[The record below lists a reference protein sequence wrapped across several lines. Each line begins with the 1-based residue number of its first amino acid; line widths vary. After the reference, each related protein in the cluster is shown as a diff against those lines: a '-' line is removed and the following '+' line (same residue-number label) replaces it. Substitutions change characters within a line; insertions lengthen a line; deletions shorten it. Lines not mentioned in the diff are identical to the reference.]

1 MKRWQSI
8 IIPIFSVLVMA
19 HILWDG
25 QHFLLPI
32 EREVL
37 VRTNFK
43 SPTAPNVPDQIY
55 TQHDRINIVGDK
67 DLKNSF
73 PGGGTLSDPIRIE
86 GFNITAA
93 AEDLISISGTSS
105 YFRIANNLLNG
116 DNGLGNGIS
125 LYNVTNGEIY
135 NNVIFGNNQNGIKLY
150 VSNNNSVHNN
160 ILYKNGFAE
169 INLARSN
176 NNNISENTVSKNT
189 FAAGIYL
196 VKDNSNNVISNNTLF
211 NNGVGIRFESEAN
224 RNEVIQN
231 DLYENR
237 VGIHLEFVRDIS
249 VKQNRIRDNLAG
261 IKVTSGDGFRFS
273 RNITVSRNLIY
284 HNQGYGMI
292 LERFSKDIRIS
303 SNDFIKN
310 NQNKN
315 SQAFDGG
322 ENNTFAYNYWDEW
335 TDPDYN
341 KDGFVDFPYNIDGS
355 TNNQDGFSWASPPSY
370 NTEIPL
376 EHTMAALILL
386 ILILGALGFSILQQ
400 QYRSYG

>member
-8 IIPIFSVLVMA
+8 IVPIFSVLVLA

-32 EREVL
+32 EQEVL
-37 VRTNFK
+37 VRANFK
-43 SPTAPNVPDQIY
+43 SPPAPNVPDHIY
-55 TQHDRINIVGDK
+55 TQHDPINIIGDN

-116 DNGLGNGIS
+116 YSGLGNGIS
-125 LYNVTNGEIY
+125 LYNVANGEICS
-135 NNVIFGNNQNGIKLY
+135 NVIFGNNQNGIKLY

-160 ILYKNGFAE
+160 FLYKNGFAE
-169 INLARSN
+169 INLARSSN
-176 NNNISENTVSKNT
+176 NKISENTVSKNK
-189 FAAGIYL
+189 FAAGIYF
-196 VKDNSNNVISNNTLF
+196 VKDNFDNVISNNTLF
-211 NNGVGIRFESEAN
+211 NNGIGIRFESEAN
-224 RNEVIQN
+224 RNVVIQN
-231 DLYENR
+231 YLYENR
-237 VGIHLEFVRDIS
+237 VGVHLEFVRDIS
-249 VKQNRIRDNLAG
+249 VRQNTIRDNLAG
-261 IKVTSGDGFRFS
+261 IKVTSGDGFSFS
-273 RNITVSRNLIY
+273 RNITISRNLIF

-292 LERFSKDIRIS
+292 LEQFSKDILILG
-303 SNDFIKN
+303 NNFIKN

-322 ENNTFAYNYWDEW
+322 ENNTFAYNYWNEW
-335 TDPDYN
+335 TKPDYN
-341 KDGFVDFPYNIDGS
+341 QDGFVDLPYNIDGS
-355 TNNQDGFSWASPPSY
+355 TNNQDGFSWASPPFH

-376 EHTMAALILL
+376 DHTIAASILL
-386 ILILGALGFSILQQ
+386 VLILGTLGFSILLQQ
-400 QYRSYG
+400 RRSHG